1 MTDFEVLGL
10 LLIAVALSFVN
21 WRLGVLICLF
31 VGFIQDPLRK
41 LIPGEPVYMTV
52 MVGAPLLMTML
63 GAHLRR
69 VSLSFRPLHAWS
81 DALRRPLNFFVSLV
95 LLQSAAAILKTGSPI
110 IGAIGALSY
119 LSPFPAILLGYQF
132 SRSERDIS
140 KVIKVYLAIS
150 ILMVPGVYLAYAGYD
165 WPILKQVGEGL
176 FIYSLQKGRL
186 NLFAGFLRSPEIAA
200 WHAAAASCLLI
211 LAALAVR
218 GKTYLKWGAGFLV
231 PALLGAIL
239 LTGRRKFLVKFS
251 YSCRSTLCFWSCLPG
266 NLLNRPPSRGRRYCL
281 LPGLVLPP

>member
-1 MTDFEVLGL
+1 
-10 LLIAVALSFVN
+10 
-21 WRLGVLICLF
+21 
-31 VGFIQDPLRK
+31 
-41 LIPGEPVYMTV
+41 
-52 MVGAPLLMTML
+52 ML